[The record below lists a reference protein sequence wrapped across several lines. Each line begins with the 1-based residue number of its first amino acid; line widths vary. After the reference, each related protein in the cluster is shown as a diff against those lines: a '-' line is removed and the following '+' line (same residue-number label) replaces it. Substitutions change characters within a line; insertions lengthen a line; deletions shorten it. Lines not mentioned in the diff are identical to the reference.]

1 MNIRHYGA
9 AVVATLLL
17 AGPGSA
23 QSAADLLQQGIHA
36 QETVGDL
43 DGAIA
48 IFRQVVAAPST
59 NKLLAAQAQYQLVLC
74 LLQKGDRTSAAKEI
88 QALEKDFPDQP
99 DLLNKARRAM
109 GGGETFLPAPW
120 GGRETVQL
128 NIKRDGAPTGETLFY
143 SVEPDLGD
151 GAALKPNPQA
161 AILTWELNTT
171 KTNRSVTLEVD
182 RDTMRPMPLRG
193 ARSADPRLES
203 DDDMGDPA
211 AKPLIGPLI
220 DIQGSVFLLR
230 RLPLAVGYKT
240 TLTSLPFAIGETA
253 PRKLDLDVTGIE
265 AVQTSAGKYN
275 CYKVVF
281 GAIGQTFWFNV
292 DASRMLVKFQ
302 SGNVAAEAAA
312 AWVGEDLAQA
322 VLAPLNAAGWHSV
335 TNNLSNHSHYANV
348 WVTIPNQNGSSFA
361 LEITKTYTPTAEIPQ
376 SLQQTLHR
384 KLLEGSVGPGGP
396 EKVGVR
402 ANGIQTFLIGG
413 QQALSCVA
421 DSAIQPPERPKST
434 FYIVL
439 IQTENTLAEVTFS
452 TTQSFAPVRWK
463 LDQILSTVKLP

>member
-1 MNIRHYGA
+1 MNIRHYAA

-48 IFRQVVAAPST
+48 IFRQVVASPST

-88 QALEKDFPDQP
+88 QTLEKDFPDQT

-120 GGRETVQL
+120 GQRETVQL
-128 NIKRDGAPTGETLFY
+128 NIKRDGASTGDTLFY
-143 SVEPDLGD
+143 SVEPEMGD

-161 AILTWELNTT
+161 AILTWELTTT
-171 KTNRSVTLEVD
+171 KTKRSVIIEVD
-182 RDTMRPMPLRG
+182 RDTMRPIPKYPGRG
-193 ARSADPRLES
+193 ADPLLES

-211 AKPLIGPLI
+211 AKPLIGPLV

-230 RLPLAVGYKT
+230 RLPFAVGYKT

-253 PRKLDLDVTGIE
+253 PRKLDLAVTGIE

-281 GAIGQTFWFNV
+281 GAIGQTFWFSV
-292 DASRMLVKFQ
+292 DASRLLVKFQ
-302 SGNVAAEAAA
+302 SGNVAEEAAA

-322 VLAPLNAAGWHSV
+322 VLAPLNAAGWQARTS
-335 TNNLSNHSHYANV
+335 NSSNHGHYATASV
-348 WVTIPNQNGSSFA
+348 QIPNTGGYSFPLA
-361 LEITKTYTPTAEIPQ
+361 ITKIYTPAAEIPQ

-384 KLLEGSVGPGGP
+384 ELEGLAGPGGS
-396 EKVGVR
+396 EKVDVRGNGV
-402 ANGIQTFLIGG
+402 QTFLIGG

-421 DSAIQPPERPKST
+421 DRANQPPDHPKVT

-439 IQTENTLAEVTFS
+439 IQTENTLAKATFNTS
-452 TTQSFAPVRWK
+452 QSFALMRWK
-463 LDQILSTVKLP
+463 IDQILSTIKLP